1 LARIARGHDDVMAE
15 LRELARD
22 LETDAAVRAG
32 DDGDLWHELP
42 LRLPG
47 TGQLLDCG
55 GFPES
60 AIMRILGTFV
70 TLVAALAI
78 AAAGW
83 FIGDGLRTARM
94 DDRYV
99 TVKGLA
105 EREVQADLAVWP
117 IRYVATGNALADVQ
131 ATLRRQTEVIRGFL
145 EKAGISGAEI
155 ELAGV
160 EVTDVAAQAW
170 RDGPV
175 RERFIVA
182 QTLMVRTED
191 VAAVEAASRKLGELL
206 EAGIVLSSDYGPVN
220 KPSYVFTGLNDI
232 KPEMIA
238 EATRNARAGAEQFA
252 ADSGSRLGA
261 IRRANQGLFQILPRN
276 QVSGTSEAQELEK
289 TVRVV
294 STLEYYLED

>member
-1 LARIARGHDDVMAE
+1 
-15 LRELARD
+15 
-22 LETDAAVRAG
+22 
-32 DDGDLWHELP
+32 
-42 LRLPG
+42 
-47 TGQLLDCG
+47 
-55 GFPES
+55 
-60 AIMRILGTFV
+60 MRILGTFV

-182 QTLMVRTED
+182 QTLMVRTGK
-191 VAAVEAASRKLGELL
+191 VAAVEAASRNLGELL
-206 EAGIVLSSDYGPVN
+206 EAGIVLSSDYGPAN

-252 ADSGSRLGA
+252 ADSGSRLGS

-276 QVSGTSEAQELEK
+276 QVSGITESQELEK

-294 STLEYYLED
+294 TTLEFYLED

>member
-1 LARIARGHDDVMAE
+1 
-15 LRELARD
+15 
-22 LETDAAVRAG
+22 
-32 DDGDLWHELP
+32 
-42 LRLPG
+42 
-47 TGQLLDCG
+47 
-55 GFPES
+55 
-60 AIMRILGTFV
+60 MRIIGTFV
-70 TLVAALAI
+70 TLVAGLAI

-83 FIGDGLRTARM
+83 FIADGLRTARM

-105 EREVQADLAVWP
+105 EREVQADLALWP

-131 ATLRRQTEVIRGFL
+131 ATLREQTAVIRAFL
-145 EKAGISGAEI
+145 ERAGISGEEV

-182 QTLMVRTED
+182 QTLMVRTAK
-191 VAAVEAASRKLGELL
+191 VAAVEAASRNIGELL
-206 EAGIVLSSDYGPVN
+206 EAGIVLSSDYGPAN

-238 EATRNARAGAEQFA
+238 AATRNARSGAEQFA

-276 QVSGTSEAQELEK
+276 QVSGISESQELEK

-294 STLEYYLED
+294 STLEFYLED